1 MRSLACESSQNQ
13 SLAVSIC
20 CILGAGYSHVAGA
33 PLTRD
38 LFATHDVAVSSEA
51 ARRRFQ
57 TVWDHYDTW
66 LAENPSR
73 NPEEYLA
80 DLLEYGQAA
89 SWTVNERYVLRGS
102 DLVETPAIETLG
114 PTFSFPDSPV
124 PTRVIP
130 PFKWA
135 MQLLGATLASP
146 LHTDTTITNF
156 RYVAPTYSYP
166 ALLITT
172 SSEPK
177 ASAGHLVGA

>member
-1 MRSLACESSQNQ
+1 MWCRSRPLIGRDRTARLLASAIYQVNSKMRSLAYESSCNQ

-38 LFATHDVAVSSEA
+38 LFATRDVAVSSEA

-80 DLLEYGQAA
+80 DLL
-89 SWTVNERYVLRGS
+89 
-102 DLVETPAIETLG
+102 
-114 PTFSFPDSPV
+114 
-124 PTRVIP
+124 
-130 PFKWA
+130 
-135 MQLLGATLASP
+135 
-146 LHTDTTITNF
+146 
-156 RYVAPTYSYP
+156 
-166 ALLITT
+166 
-172 SSEPK
+172 
-177 ASAGHLVGA
+177 